1 MMICSEISIEY
12 ENDIVVA
19 RQKAR
24 EVSKLLEFGI
34 VDQTR
39 IITAVSELA
48 RNIFLYAQKGNVLF
62 EEIFEGRKHGL
73 KISFRDNGPGIE
85 DVEFAMNG
93 GYSKGRSM
101 GLGMSGS
108 KRLMDE
114 FYVTSILGKGTEI
127 IIKKWL

>member
-12 ENDIVVA
+12 ENDIVIA

-85 DVEFAMNG
+85 DVEFAMQG

>member
-1 MMICSEISIEY
+1 MICDEISIDY
-12 ENDIVVA
+12 EKDIVVA

-24 EVSKLLEFGI
+24 EVSKILEFGI

-48 RNIFLYAQKGNVLF
+48 RNIFLYAQKGTVKFQEVL
-62 EEIFEGRKHGL
+62 EGRKHGL
-73 KISFRDNGPGIE
+73 QISFIDDGPGIE
-85 DVEFAMNG
+85 DVEFAMKG

-114 FYVTSILGKGTEI
+114 FYVTSLLGKGTEI

>member
-1 MMICSEISIEY
+1 MMICNEISIEY
-12 ENDIVVA
+12 ENDIVIA

-62 EEIFEGRKHGL
+62 EEISEGRKHGL

-85 DVEFAMNG
+85 DIEFAMQG

>member
-1 MMICSEISIEY
+1 M
-12 ENDIVVA
+12 
-19 RQKAR
+19 
-24 EVSKLLEFGI
+24 
-34 VDQTR
+34 
-39 IITAVSELA
+39 
-48 RNIFLYAQKGNVLF
+48 
-62 EEIFEGRKHGL
+62 

-85 DVEFAMNG
+85 DIEFAMQG

>member
-1 MMICSEISIEY
+1 MICDEIAIEY
-12 ENDIVVA
+12 EKDIVIA
-19 RQKAR
+19 RQRAR
-24 EVSKLLEFGI
+24 EVSKILNFGI

-48 RNIFLYAQKGNVLF
+48 RNIFLYAQKGSVKF
-62 EEIFEGRKHGL
+62 EEIFEGKRHGL
-73 KISFRDNGPGIE
+73 QIFFKDDGPGIE
-85 DVEFAMNG
+85 DIDFAMQG
-93 GYSKGRSM
+93 GYSRGRSM

-114 FYVTSILGKGTEI
+114 FYITSIPGKGTEI

>member
-1 MMICSEISIEY
+1 MICNEISIEY
-12 ENDIVVA
+12 EKDIVVA

-24 EVSKLLEFGI
+24 EVSKFLEFGI

-48 RNIFLYAQKGNVLF
+48 RNIFLYAQKGTVKY
-62 EEIFEGRKHGL
+62 EEIFQGRKHGL
-73 KISFRDNGPGIE
+73 QISFKDNGPGIE
-85 DVEFAMNG
+85 DVEFAMQG

-108 KRLMDE
+108 KRLVDE
-114 FYVTSILGKGTEI
+114 FYVTSALGKGTEI

>member
-1 MMICSEISIEY
+1 MICNEISIEY
-12 ENDIVVA
+12 EKDIVVA

-24 EVSKLLEFGI
+24 EVSKILEFGI

-48 RNIFLYAQKGNVLF
+48 RNIFLYAQKGTVKY
-62 EEIFEGRKHGL
+62 EEILEGRKHGL
-73 KISFRDNGPGIE
+73 QISFKDNGPGIE
-85 DVEFAMNG
+85 DIEFAMQG

-114 FYVTSILGKGTEI
+114 FHVTSILGKGTEI

>member
-1 MMICSEISIEY
+1 MICNEVSIEY
-12 ENDIVVA
+12 EKDIVVA

-24 EVSKLLEFGI
+24 EVSKILEFGI

-48 RNIFLYAQKGNVLF
+48 RNIFLYAKQGTVKY
-62 EEIFEGRKHGL
+62 EEIFEEGKHGL
-73 KISFRDNGPGIE
+73 KISFKDKGPGIE
-85 DVEFAMNG
+85 DVEFAMQG

-114 FYVTSILGKGTEI
+114 FYVTSILEKGTEI
-127 IIKKWL
+127 VIKKWL

>member
-1 MMICSEISIEY
+1 MICNEISIEY
-12 ENDIVVA
+12 EKDIVVA

-24 EVSKLLEFGI
+24 EVSKILEFGI

-48 RNIFLYAQKGNVLF
+48 RNIFLYAQKGTVRY

-73 KISFRDNGPGIE
+73 KISFIDDGPGIE
-85 DVEFAMNG
+85 DVEFAMEG

-114 FYVTSILGKGTEI
+114 FYVISILGKGTEI

>member
-1 MMICSEISIEY
+1 MICNEISIEY
-12 ENDIVVA
+12 EKDIVVA

-24 EVSKLLEFGI
+24 EVSKILEFGI

-48 RNIFLYAQKGNVLF
+48 RNIFLYAQKGTVKFQEVF
-62 EEIFEGRKHGL
+62 EDRKHGL
-73 KISFRDNGPGIE
+73 QISFMDDGPGIE
-85 DVEFAMNG
+85 DVEFAMQG

-114 FYVTSILGKGTEI
+114 FYVTSLLGKGTEI

>member
-1 MMICSEISIEY
+1 MMICNEVSIEY
-12 ENDIVVA
+12 EKDIVVA

-24 EVSKLLEFGI
+24 EVSKILEFGI

-48 RNIFLYAQKGNVLF
+48 RNIFLYAKQGTVKY
-62 EEIFEGRKHGL
+62 EEIFEEGKHGL
-73 KISFRDNGPGIE
+73 KISFKDKGPGIE
-85 DVEFAMNG
+85 DVEFAMQG

-114 FYVTSILGKGTEI
+114 FYVTSILEKGTEI
-127 IIKKWL
+127 VIKKWL